1 MDLQLISILT
11 DENLLKHYVDLN
23 LKLASEDFGG
33 RAYKRLLKDEQKM
46 RYEILRRMGG
56 K

>member
-1 MDLQLISILT
+1 MDLKVISILT
-11 DENLLKHYVDLN
+11 DDNLLKHYVDLN
-23 LKLASEDFGG
+23 IKMASVDFGG
-33 RAYKRLLKDEQKM
+33 RAYKRFLNDEQKM